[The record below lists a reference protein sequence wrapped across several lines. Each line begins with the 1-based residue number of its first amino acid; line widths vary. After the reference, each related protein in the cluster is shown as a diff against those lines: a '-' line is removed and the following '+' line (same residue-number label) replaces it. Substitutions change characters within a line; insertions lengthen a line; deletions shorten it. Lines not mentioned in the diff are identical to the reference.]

1 MAAIENNK
9 NDFVNNNND
18 SEEHQEQSEETVAEV
33 DERFPMKHRPRRS
46 SIVKQ
51 RNKRVFFDS
60 ADYFLTGERVSTLHP
75 WDVVLLT
82 PSQHFQPTA

>member
-1 MAAIENNK
+1 MAAINNNK
-9 NDFVNNNND
+9 NDFVSND
-18 SEEHQEQSEETVAEV
+18 SEEHQERSEETVAEV